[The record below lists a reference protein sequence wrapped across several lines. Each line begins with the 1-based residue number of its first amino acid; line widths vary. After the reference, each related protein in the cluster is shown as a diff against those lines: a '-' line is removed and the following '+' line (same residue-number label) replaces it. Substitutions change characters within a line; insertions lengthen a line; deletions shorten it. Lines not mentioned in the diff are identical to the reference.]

1 MHATWAILLDTYRE
15 LRTKRLFW
23 ISLILSAVLVLA
35 MAATG
40 INENGL
46 TILHWEL
53 GSFGGVL
60 TSDLISPAQFYK
72 LAFINLGVGIWL
84 TWGAVILALV
94 STAGLVPDMI
104 SSGAIETTLSKPI
117 SRTRLLLSKFAGG
130 LLFGSLQVAV
140 FSLASFL
147 VIGIR
152 GGSWEPAVFLAIPLV
167 VLVNS
172 YLLCV
177 CFLAGLLTRSTI
189 TAPIITLLFWFAVFV
204 VNSTDAIMIAQSESS
219 KVRIE
224 TLDQRIERDQARLE
238 TVRPEQRL
246 ALENTIAERKDR
258 KTNIEASAARLERW
272 VHLPVVAKTLL
283 PKTQETTNLLAR
295 TLRAQLRN
303 SATTDAERAQL
314 EPEDTP
320 NTPAFEMLSRE
331 EQRILEQRIEDRYDA
346 RSTWWVL
353 GTSIAF
359 VAAVLGLTCFIFH
372 RRDF

>member
-23 ISLILSAVLVLA
+23 ISLALSAVLVLS

-189 TAPIITLLFWFAVFV
+189 TALIITLLFWFAVFV

-246 ALENTIAERKDR
+246 SLENAIADRERR
-258 KTNIEASAARLERW
+258 KADIQASAMRLERW
-272 VHLPVVAKTLL
+272 VRLPVVAKTLL

-295 TLRAQLRN
+295 TLRAQLRS
-303 SATTDAERAQL
+303 SATTDAERQQL

-320 NTPAFEMLSRE
+320 NRPAFDMLSRE

-359 VAAVLGLTCFIFH
+359 VAAVLGLTCFIFN

>member
-60 TSDLISPAQFYK
+60 TTDLFSPAQFYK
-72 LAFINLGVGIWL
+72 LTFINLGVGIWL

-189 TAPIITLLFWFAVFV
+189 TALIITLLFWFAVFV

-258 KTNIEASAARLERW
+258 KANIEASAARLERW
-272 VHLPVVAKTLL
+272 VRLPVVAKTLL

-303 SATTDAERAQL
+303 SATTDAERQQL

-320 NTPAFEMLSRE
+320 NRPAFDMLSRE

-359 VAAVLGLTCFIFH
+359 VAAVLGLTCFIFN